1 MRSVNSNPPT
11 EGTVEVQP
19 LVVVLVVHPAAAV
32 VASAAVA
39 EEVLAAVEAEDL
51 DSGED
56 WAPCLGLVVSV

>member
-1 MRSVNSNPPT
+1 M
-11 EGTVEVQP
+11 EVQP

-39 EEVLAAVEAEDL
+39 EEVLAAVEEDLAAVEAEDL